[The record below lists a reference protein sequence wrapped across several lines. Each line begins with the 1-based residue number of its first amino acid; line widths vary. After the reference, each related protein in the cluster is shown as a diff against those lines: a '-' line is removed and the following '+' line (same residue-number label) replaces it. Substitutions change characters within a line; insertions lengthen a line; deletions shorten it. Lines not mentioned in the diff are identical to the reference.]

1 MPNGLL
7 FTLNFEFISF
17 SPMFSV
23 KHEPKSKIAS
33 WCERLTVDFVVGVLR
48 KKFILWFKYFSQ
60 ISLILAN
67 LICVLLRNLREPKS
81 YFLKIQYSGFN
92 LVMPFQI
99 SKCTLVLALSG
110 SLIKVPKCCL
120 VVILSPLLTYT
131 SLK

>member
-7 FTLNFEFISF
+7 FTLNFEFISL

-33 WCERLTVDFVVGVLR
+33 WCERLTVDLVVGVSR
-48 KKFILWFKYFSQ
+48 KNFIILVKLF
-60 ISLILAN
+60 LAN
-67 LICVLLRNLREPKS
+67 FADIRRISEISESKKS

-92 LVMPFQI
+92 LVIPFQI

-110 SLIKVPKCCL
+110 SLIKVPKCCF
-120 VVILSPLLTYT
+120 VVILSPFLT
-131 SLK
+131 